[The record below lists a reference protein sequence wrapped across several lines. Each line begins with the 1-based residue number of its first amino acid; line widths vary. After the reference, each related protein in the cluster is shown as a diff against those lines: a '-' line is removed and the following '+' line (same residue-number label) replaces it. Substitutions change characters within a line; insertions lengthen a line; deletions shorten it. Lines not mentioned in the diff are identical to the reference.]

1 VPSADVAQE
10 PLGRRVD
17 PPDDAVR
24 VENVAR
30 DGNTGERLL
39 DVAADRALEV
49 ADPGA
54 ASRIWRR
61 VDHDVVRLAPWVF
74 MQNELQTTLVSR
86 RVGNYQY
93 NPQWGPL
100 LDQLWVR

>member
-1 VPSADVAQE
+1 VGGFLPPLLTCKSFVPRSRDNRNLAE
-10 PLGRRVD
+10 FCNRHI
-17 PPDDAVR
+17 DA
-24 VENVAR
+24 EIAR
-30 DGNTGERLL
+30 
-39 DVAADRALEV
+39 ARALEV

>member
-1 VPSADVAQE
+1 MGGAFSSI
-10 PLGRRVD
+10 RRWNPAGTSETTTVT
-17 PPDDAVR
+17 R
-24 VENVAR
+24 S
-30 DGNTGERLL
+30 TLL
-39 DVAADRALEV
+39 SLRTTCV
-49 ADPGA
+49 
-54 ASRIWRR
+54 SC
-61 VDHDVVRLAPWVF
+61 RLAPWVF

>member
-1 VPSADVAQE
+1 
-10 PLGRRVD
+10 
-17 PPDDAVR
+17 
-24 VENVAR
+24 
-30 DGNTGERLL
+30 
-39 DVAADRALEV
+39 
-49 ADPGA
+49 
-54 ASRIWRR
+54 
-61 VDHDVVRLAPWVF
+61 